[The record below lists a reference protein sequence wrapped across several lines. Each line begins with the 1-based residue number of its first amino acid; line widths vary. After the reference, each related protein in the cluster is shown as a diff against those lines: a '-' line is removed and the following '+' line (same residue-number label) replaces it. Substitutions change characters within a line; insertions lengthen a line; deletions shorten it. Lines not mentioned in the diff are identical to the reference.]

1 LILQRI
7 YRHDAL
13 HPPEGLFMSTSP
25 FPLPPTSALDQKT
38 QAFPRLTPAQI
49 DRMRPFGKVRTA
61 SAGDILFEV
70 GDEHMP
76 MFIVLSGTLEVVQP
90 TGSDEREL
98 VKHEPG
104 GFSGEI
110 NMISGRRS
118 LARGRVTKS
127 GEFLEVSRE
136 NLRSLIAKDAE
147 LSEIFMRAY
156 ILRRLMLIT
165 SGFGDVIVLGSMH
178 CGGTL
183 RLREFL
189 SRNGHPHTYIDLD
202 SDKHAQELLDR
213 FNVSIKEIPVLICRG
228 TKVLRN
234 PSPQEVADCLGL
246 NNPVDESQVRD
257 VIVVGGG
264 PSGLAAAVYAASEGL
279 TVLVIETNAPG
290 GQAGSSSKIENYL
303 GFPTGIS
310 GFELA
315 TRAINQA
322 QKFGA
327 EMLVAHDVVK
337 LHCDR
342 RPYQIELDNGQ
353 KLTARTVVIASGAQ
367 YNKPDIPNRA
377 KFEGVGV
384 YYGATNMEAP
394 LCEGEEVVV
403 VGGGN
408 SAGQAAVYLS
418 EKAKHLYMLV
428 RSGQLAETMSRY
440 LIDRIENNP
449 KITVQYNSEIV
460 GLDGDWHLENVQ
472 WLNKTTGE
480 VRTCPVRHV
489 FLMTGAVPCTKW
501 LEGCLALD
509 SKGFIIT
516 GPDLQNGNGDGSMW
530 TGKRPPYLL
539 ETSLP
544 GVFAAGDARS
554 GNVKR
559 VASAVGEGSIS
570 VHLVHRVLAEM

>member
-1 LILQRI
+1 
-7 YRHDAL
+7 
-13 HPPEGLFMSTSP
+13 MSAAS
-25 FPLPPTSALDQKT
+25 FPIPNTSALDQQT
-38 QAFPRLTPAQI
+38 QAFPHLTPVQI
-49 DRMRPFGKVRTA
+49 DRIRPHGKVRSV
-61 SAGDILFEV
+61 SAGEILFEV
-70 GDEHMP
+70 GDEQVP
-76 MFIVLSGTLEVVQP
+76 MFVVLSGQIEVVQP
-90 TGSDEREL
+90 TCSREREL
-98 VKHEPG
+98 AKYGAG

-118 LARGRVTKS
+118 LARGRVTEA

-156 ILRRLMLIT
+156 ILRRLLLIT
-165 SGFGDVIVLGSMH
+165 NGFGDVVVLGSMH

-189 SRNGHPHTYIDLD
+189 SRNGHPYTYVDLESD
-202 SDKHAQELLDR
+202 SHAQEILDR
-213 FNVSIKEIPVLICRG
+213 FNVGLKEIPVLICRG
-228 TKVLRN
+228 TKILRN
-234 PSPQEVADCLGL
+234 PTPQEVADCLGL

-279 TVLVIETNAPG
+279 NVLVIETNAPG

-310 GFELA
+310 GNELA
-315 TRAINQA
+315 TRALNQA

-327 EMLVAHDVVK
+327 QMLVAHDVVR

-353 KLTARTVVIASGAQ
+353 KLTTRTVVIASGAQ
-367 YNKPDIPNRA
+367 YNKPEMPNRG

-428 RSGQLAETMSRY
+428 RSAQLAETMSRY

-472 WLNKTTGE
+472 WQNKNTGE
-480 VRTCPVRHV
+480 VRTCPLRHV
-489 FLMTGAVPCTKW
+489 FLMTGAVPSTKW

-516 GPDLQNGNGDGSMW
+516 GPDLQNSNGDGLKW
-530 TGKRPPYLL
+530 TASRPPYLL

-544 GVFAAGDARS
+544 GVFAAGDVRS

-570 VHLVHRVLAEM
+570 VHLVHRVLAEG

>member
-1 LILQRI
+1 
-7 YRHDAL
+7 
-13 HPPEGLFMSTSP
+13 
-25 FPLPPTSALDQKT
+25 
-38 QAFPRLTPAQI
+38 
-49 DRMRPFGKVRTA
+49 
-61 SAGDILFEV
+61 
-70 GDEHMP
+70 MP
-76 MFIVLSGTLEVVQP
+76 MFVLLSGKMEVVQP
-90 TGSDEREL
+90 TSSGERKL
-98 VKHEPG
+98 VVHEPG
-104 GFSGEI
+104 GFTGEI

-118 LARGRVTKS
+118 LARGRVIEA
-127 GEFLEVSRE
+127 GEFIEVGQE

-165 SGFGDVIVLGSMH
+165 SGFGDVVLLGSMH

-189 SRNGHPHTYIDLD
+189 SRNGHPYTYVDLETD
-202 SDKHAQELLDR
+202 SHAQEILDR
-213 FNVSIKEIPVLICRG
+213 FNVCVKEIPVLICRG

-234 PSPQEVADCLGL
+234 PTPLEVADCLGL

-279 TVLVIETNAPG
+279 NVLVIETNAPG

-315 TRAINQA
+315 ARALNQA

-327 EMLVAHDVVK
+327 EMMVAHDVVR

-353 KLTARTVVIASGAQ
+353 KLTTRTVVIASGAQ
-367 YNKPDIPNRA
+367 YNKPDLPNRG

-440 LIDRIENNP
+440 LLDRIEGNP

-472 WLNKTTGE
+472 WRNKTTGE
-480 VRTCPVRHV
+480 VSTCPIRHL
-489 FLMTGAVPCTKW
+489 FLMTGAVPNTTW
-501 LEGCLALD
+501 LKDCLALD

-516 GPDLQNGNGDGSMW
+516 GQDLQTSGNGNSKTLW
-530 TGKRPPYLL
+530 PASRPPYLL

-544 GVFAAGDARS
+544 GVFAAGDVRS

-570 VHLVHRVLAEM
+570 VHLVHRVLAEG